1 MKIAVV
7 NSKGGVGKSTISIQI
22 ASIYLY
28 TKFNTVI
35 EHFEFDDENEDSKA
49 FVNSKVINRHTQS
62 VAKTNLR
69 DTITDI
75 LLDYEHLVFDIGAN
89 KTTTYFIDALID
101 TGMMSQIDLFII
113 PLMDGENDAISA
125 IKIYN
130 QLKEEDSNTK
140 ILFALN
146 RVNTNRDINSQFN
159 LFLGD
164 KRGVFNDSGLIDT
177 IAKEDRKYITIED
190 SDSVKY
196 SKNFGT
202 TIWELAKL
210 QRDISQEIKDALAN
224 NESKETIRML
234 SFKKGVKDDCQDYL
248 NINVDPSFEIID
260 TMMQG

>member
-22 ASIYLY
+22 AAIYLY
-28 TKFNTVI
+28 KKFNTPI

-49 FVNSKVINRHTQS
+49 FVNSTIINRHTQS

-75 LLDYEHLVFDIGAN
+75 LLDYEHAILDIGAN

-101 TGMMSQIDLFII
+101 TGMMPQIDLFII

-125 IKIYN
+125 IKVYK
-130 QLKEEDSNTK
+130 QLKNEDSSCK

-146 RVNTNRDINSQFN
+146 RINTNRDLYSQFN
-159 LFLGD
+159 IFLGD
-164 KRGVFNDSGLIDT
+164 KRGVFNDSGLIDE
-177 IAKEDRKYITIED
+177 IPKDDRVYITIED

-202 TIWELAKL
+202 TIWELATL
-210 QRDISQEIKDALAN
+210 NRDISQEIKDALSSNAP
-224 NESKETIRML
+224 KDTIRML
-234 SFKKGVKDDCQDYL
+234 SFKKGVKDDCIDYVK
-248 NINVDPSFEIID
+248 INLEPSFKIID
-260 TMMQG
+260 NYLK